1 MRSPSLQKQGQRR
14 QSRLLFVCLAGGRP
28 PPQTSIASVDRKE
41 KRKDNETLGK
51 PAYFY
56 VRAPLAAMRR

>member
-1 MRSPSLQKQGQRR
+1 
-14 QSRLLFVCLAGGRP
+14 LLFVCLAGGRP

-41 KRKDNETLGK
+41 KRKDNETPGK